1 MYFCLQLF
9 ASSFLEDFICPI
21 LALPTLS
28 PSEEGASLL
37 LMQRD
42 VSGHVQ
48 AELAGYGAV
57 DHALPSAWECISQG
71 GLFLQLDAKT
81 RGAELKQL
89 ACSH

>member
-9 ASSFLEDFICPI
+9 ASSFLEDFICPV

-71 GLFLQLDAKT
+71 GAVPSA
-81 RGAELKQL
+81 G
-89 ACSH
+89 C